1 MIEPLIQTRV
11 LKASAEHVEF
21 AHQTLFQQWPE
32 LKDWVKENKY
42 DFATKTFLVADARR
56 WLAGGKKREDLEL
69 NRLAVEK
76 FEALSKDLPS
86 IFGDSLIKD
95 YLTASK
101 IELLREKLIVSV
113 KGGHITGALQTL
125 MQLQTL
131 DRKLTASKT
140 LTVNDRGWYG
150 KAKPHELWASHYA
163 ALTGDDRSDAEI
175 LRNLGVGAQ
184 GSLFDDED
192 ERTRT
197 SSRGMTA
204 LHWAAAFGNHELIKR
219 IVAKGGNP
227 AILMEDG
234 SNAVHNAAYGGH
246 LVICAIW
253 LKSTE

>member
-1 MIEPLIQTRV
+1 M
-11 LKASAEHVEF
+11 AC
-21 AHQTLFQQWPE
+21 
-32 LKDWVKENKY
+32 
-42 DFATKTFLVADARR
+42 
-56 WLAGGKKREDLEL
+56 GGKKREDLEL

-175 LRNLGVGAQ
+175 LAKSWCRCAG
-184 GSLFDDED
+184 
-192 ERTRT
+192 
-197 SSRGMTA
+197 
-204 LHWAAAFGNHELIKR
+204 LIIR
-219 IVAKGGNP
+219 
-227 AILMEDG
+227 
-234 SNAVHNAAYGGH
+234 
-246 LVICAIW
+246 
-253 LKSTE
+253 